1 MFRFLFLITLM
12 LLSSVLAS
20 CGGMRES
27 TVLEG
32 RILLWHA
39 WQGTEAETL
48 NNLIEKFH
56 DIYPGITVISSSYA
70 AADLEQEFR
79 DKSSQGLGPDLL
91 IGEQMWIPALADD
104 LLIQPM
110 DETNIDPER
119 YLTSALTTLRYQGK
133 LYGLPLSVQT
143 WGLYYN
149 KRLVKTEPPHT
160 LDALIEQAEGGVKAA
175 INTNFADAFWGIQA
189 FGGRL
194 MDDNGRVVLNQG
206 GFTNWLDWLV
216 EAQNAP
222 NIIMSSDGETLEQ
235 LFRDGEV
242 AYYVG
247 RSTKLH
253 DFQETFGEDNIGV
266 APLPSGPT
274 DLAGPFLEAEPLLL
288 SNASSPVQT
297 KRALLLIEF
306 LTNIEQQRKL
316 AQQTGRIPANPQV
329 RIDRRVSPAVA
340 GFVEQSKS
348 VAPLLLIP
356 QTFDAIAMGQDAYV
370 QTLEG
375 MLTSVEAANRLTEH
389 VNSKFGFESLPANL
403 LATACPIGGFIE
415 IWHSWSGPDADAL
428 AQVGKFYA
436 ARCPESRV
444 TFTAYA
450 ADELLDR
457 YQEAVR
463 NGEGPDLCLLPAN
476 ALAPLIDEG
485 LVEDLSHLIEPDFL
499 QRYAPAVPD
508 ALRRNTNLYGLPL
521 TIDTMAL
528 YYNSMLIEEPP
539 VALGDLLS
547 QLNADRQI
555 AFSYRPFDSAHW
567 GASAFG
573 GKIFNTEGELA
584 LNDGGFAEW
593 LEWLQTARDRPGVL
607 LTRSQAEAERLF
619 ATGEAAFLVGQR
631 AALRDLQAAL
641 GPDAP
646 RVAPLP
652 AGPEGVSGPLL
663 QVDGLVLNPTLEEHE
678 MTAALAFAR
687 FTTDVESQ
695 DMLMDLAE
703 LAPANIN
710 VTDVEAHPAVA
721 GFLEQAK
728 TAVISPNRPQMRVI
742 RDLGN
747 TIYEKVLEQ
756 NSDPADTLA
765 DFTTF
770 IQSVAETST
779 ESPLPTES
787 AQSCTEAGRLLLW
800 HSAQGVDATM
810 LEQIV
815 ADFARICPDV
825 QIDIEYVAADE
836 LPGRLATASGAM
848 AVQSDDANPALAGER
863 APDLFLA
870 PHDLVVPLSDERLI
884 KPVTPW
890 VTNASLIPYLPE
902 SIRGLT
908 YKESLYGLPYTLNT
922 MALYVNTDLVGEPP
936 ASLQDLF
943 TDASPSEPLA
953 LNSSFEGA
961 FWGVL
966 AFGRQPVEDKGDAGG
981 IALQLE
987 QTGLV
992 EWLRWLQDASHNPGI
1007 IMSANPA
1014 RLRELFASGNAAY
1027 LVAGADELVGLRA
1040 ELNGETEAESRIVV
1054 TPLPAGPDGDASPFL
1069 TVEAFLFPATVSEEQ
1084 TRMALRFAEFA
1095 TAAESQ
1101 ALVVQNAHLVS
1112 ANLLAISQADDA
1124 EINSFMSQAQAAA
1137 PMPARPEAMV
1147 LFEKGDRLYERV
1159 LEEGVEPAA
1168 AVARFVEQVDM
1179 APTPDVVA
1187 YAGDA
1192 VLACQAGDRLQI
1204 WHSLAVGDDAAAGA
1218 DTGEAGPNP
1227 LAAIAEWFSDYCVGV
1242 QVELRYVAP
1251 DEMTAQL
1258 TQAKANDATPD
1269 AVLTSGALIA
1279 PLAQSDL
1286 IRPIMSLVDETV
1298 RAQYLAKAIEAV
1310 AHENTLYG
1318 IPQAI
1323 HVAALYYNADLV
1335 SNPAVTLDELLADAS
1350 PDHMV
1355 ILDDSFEGAYWGLGA
1370 FGAELLPP
1378 GEGAAAQPEG
1388 YAEWLAWLH
1397 AAHGKPGV
1405 FFSADPAEQMALF
1418 AAGQAAYLV
1427 AGPEL
1432 LAGLRAALDGR
1443 VRVAPL
1449 PAGPRGKAAPLLQVD
1464 AFLFPTGKT
1473 EAQTQLALAFA
1484 EFATSEVNQT
1494 RWLQTDGLAPTNRT
1508 TAELTQN
1515 SAVRAFVTQAVET
1528 AIVLPSARLS
1538 PLHKLGDQIYAQV
1551 LDGELSP
1558 EAGVN
1563 MIFDALRGAGHEGGS
1578 DNAASTDN
1586 SDS

>member
-1 MFRFLFLITLM
+1 MVRFLFLTVLVV
-12 LLSSVLAS
+12 LSSALTS
-20 CGGMRES
+20 CGGLRDS

-39 WQGTEAETL
+39 WQGSEAETL
-48 NNLIEKFH
+48 NNLIDKFH

-70 AADLEQEFR
+70 PEDLEHEFR

-91 IGEQMWIPALADD
+91 IGEQMWIPELADE

-119 YLTSALTTLRYQGK
+119 YLSSALTTLRYQGK

-160 LDALIEQAEGGVKAA
+160 LDALIEQAEGGVKVA

-189 FGGRL
+189 FGGQL
-194 MDDNGRVVLNQG
+194 MDENGRVVLNQG

-222 NIIMSSDGETLEQ
+222 NIIMSSDGEMLET

-253 DFQETFGEDNIGV
+253 DFQETFGEDTIGV

-288 SNASSPVQT
+288 SSASSPVQT

-348 VAPLLLIP
+348 VAPLLLIT

-389 VNSKFGFESLPANL
+389 VNSKFGYESLPASL
-403 LATACPIGGFIE
+403 LATACPIGGYIE

-428 AQVGKFYA
+428 TQVGALYEE
-436 ARCPESRV
+436 RCPESRV
-444 TFTAYA
+444 TFTAYGP
-450 ADELLDR
+450 DELLDR

-463 NGEGPDLCLLPAN
+463 NGEGPDLCLLHAN

-485 LVEDLSHLIEPDFL
+485 LVEDMSHLIEPDFL

-528 YYNSMLIEEPP
+528 YYNSKLVEEPP

-547 QLNADRQI
+547 QLDADRQI

-567 GASAFG
+567 GVSAFG

-593 LEWLQTARDRPGVL
+593 LEWLQMARDRPGVL
-607 LTRSQAEAERLF
+607 LTRSQTEAERLF
-619 ATGEAAFLVGQR
+619 ATAEASFLVGQR
-631 AALRDLQAAL
+631 SALRNLQAAL

-663 QVDGLVLNPTLEEHE
+663 QVDGFVLNPTLEEHE
-678 MTAALAFAR
+678 MAAALAFAR

-756 NSDPADTLA
+756 NSDPTETLA

-770 IQSVAETST
+770 IQSVAETSPDN
-779 ESPLPTES
+779 PLHVE
-787 AQSCTEAGRLLLW
+787 AQNCTEAGRLLLW
-800 HSAQGVDATM
+800 HSAQGVDAST
-810 LEQIV
+810 LQQIV

-825 QIDIEYVAADE
+825 QIDIEYVAAEE
-836 LPGRLATASGAM
+836 LPGRLAAVSGDMTMQGDGDNLAS
-848 AVQSDDANPALAGER
+848 DAER

-870 PHDLVVPLSDERLI
+870 PHDLVVPLSDGRLI

-890 VTNASLIPYLPE
+890 VTSASLIPYLPE

-908 YKESLYGLPYTLNT
+908 YKESLYGVPYTVNT
-922 MALYVNTDLVGEPP
+922 MALYVNTDLVNKTP

-943 TDASPSEPLA
+943 AQASPAEPLA

-992 EWLRWLQDASHNPGI
+992 DWLSWLQEASHNPGI
-1007 IMSANPA
+1007 VMSADPA
-1014 RLRELFASGNAAY
+1014 RLRELFASGNA
-1027 LVAGADELVGLRA
+1027 
-1040 ELNGETEAESRIVV
+1040 
-1054 TPLPAGPDGDASPFL
+1054 
-1069 TVEAFLFPATVSEEQ
+1069 
-1084 TRMALRFAEFA
+1084 
-1095 TAAESQ
+1095 
-1101 ALVVQNAHLVS
+1101 
-1112 ANLLAISQADDA
+1112 
-1124 EINSFMSQAQAAA
+1124 
-1137 PMPARPEAMV
+1137 
-1147 LFEKGDRLYERV
+1147 
-1159 LEEGVEPAA
+1159 
-1168 AVARFVEQVDM
+1168 
-1179 APTPDVVA
+1179 
-1187 YAGDA
+1187 
-1192 VLACQAGDRLQI
+1192 
-1204 WHSLAVGDDAAAGA
+1204 
-1218 DTGEAGPNP
+1218 
-1227 LAAIAEWFSDYCVGV
+1227 
-1242 QVELRYVAP
+1242 
-1251 DEMTAQL
+1251 
-1258 TQAKANDATPD
+1258 
-1269 AVLTSGALIA
+1269 
-1279 PLAQSDL
+1279 
-1286 IRPIMSLVDETV
+1286 
-1298 RAQYLAKAIEAV
+1298 
-1310 AHENTLYG
+1310 
-1318 IPQAI
+1318 
-1323 HVAALYYNADLV
+1323 
-1335 SNPAVTLDELLADAS
+1335 
-1350 PDHMV
+1350 
-1355 ILDDSFEGAYWGLGA
+1355 
-1370 FGAELLPP
+1370 
-1378 GEGAAAQPEG
+1378 
-1388 YAEWLAWLH
+1388 
-1397 AAHGKPGV
+1397 
-1405 FFSADPAEQMALF
+1405 
-1418 AAGQAAYLV
+1418 
-1427 AGPEL
+1427 
-1432 LAGLRAALDGR
+1432 
-1443 VRVAPL
+1443 
-1449 PAGPRGKAAPLLQVD
+1449 
-1464 AFLFPTGKT
+1464 
-1473 EAQTQLALAFA
+1473 
-1484 EFATSEVNQT
+1484 
-1494 RWLQTDGLAPTNRT
+1494 
-1508 TAELTQN
+1508 
-1515 SAVRAFVTQAVET
+1515 
-1528 AIVLPSARLS
+1528 
-1538 PLHKLGDQIYAQV
+1538 
-1551 LDGELSP
+1551 
-1558 EAGVN
+1558 
-1563 MIFDALRGAGHEGGS
+1563 
-1578 DNAASTDN
+1578 
-1586 SDS
+1586 